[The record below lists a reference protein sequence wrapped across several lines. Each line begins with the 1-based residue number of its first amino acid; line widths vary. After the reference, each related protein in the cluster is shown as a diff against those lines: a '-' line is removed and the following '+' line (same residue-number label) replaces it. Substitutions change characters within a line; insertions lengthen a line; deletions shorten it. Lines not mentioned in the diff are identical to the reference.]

1 MILQHGYQFHTET
14 HPCFPKLA
22 HTYTFAE
29 CYNIPAS
36 IILCLTFRLE
46 EKSGV
51 CRSVNKNHMKS
62 VSSDQGKNEER
73 KWELVVGLF
82 FLRGEKKKKSLE
94 HLEKTHKTI
103 P

>member
-1 MILQHGYQFHTET
+1 
-14 HPCFPKLA
+14 
-22 HTYTFAE
+22 
-29 CYNIPAS
+29 
-36 IILCLTFRLE
+36 
-46 EKSGV
+46 
-51 CRSVNKNHMKS
+51 MKS

-82 FLRGEKKKKSLE
+82 FLREKKKSLE

>member
-1 MILQHGYQFHTET
+1 
-14 HPCFPKLA
+14 
-22 HTYTFAE
+22 
-29 CYNIPAS
+29 
-36 IILCLTFRLE
+36 
-46 EKSGV
+46 
-51 CRSVNKNHMKS
+51 MKS